1 MNNATGIILAG
12 GKGSRINK
20 NKSLIM
26 LPDGKTLLHKCVNS
40 LSKVLTKIVIVTNQK
55 ELYPD
60 YDARVVEDLIKDKG
74 PLGGI
79 FTGLSYSTTH
89 CNFVIGCDMPFPQ
102 TRLIELLLQ
111 ECDDYDVVIPETGGE
126 VEPLFAVYSKN
137 CLPVISD
144 HLRKGDLKIR
154 NIFEKLKVRMIREKE
169 IDQVDPQHLSFF
181 NINTAEDLKRAQ
193 AMLKGNQITY

>member
-102 TRLIELLLQ
+102 IRLIELLLQ

>member
-1 MNNATGIILAG
+1 MNNATGIVLAG

-20 NKSLIM
+20 NKALIT
-26 LPDGKTLLHKCVNS
+26 LSEGKTLLQKCVES
-40 LSKVLTKIVIVTNQK
+40 LSKVLTKIVIISNQK
-55 ELYPD
+55 ELYSD
-60 YDARVVEDLIKDKG
+60 YDAHVVEDLVKDKG

-79 FTGLSYSTTH
+79 YTGLSYSTTH

-102 TRLIELLLQ
+102 PRLIELLLKR
-111 ECDDYDVVIPETGGE
+111 CDDYDVVIPETGGE
-126 VEPLFAVYSKN
+126 VEPLFAVYSKY

-144 HLRKGDLKIR
+144 HLQKDDLKIR
-154 NIFEKLKVRMIREKE
+154 KIFEKLKVQIIREE
-169 IDQVDPQHLSFF
+169 RIDEVDPRHLSFF